1 MSMPRICQTPP
12 GQYHD
17 ILMYL
22 LYNGGAEPLLR
33 ALIAESME
41 NIANAFPTP
50 GVRAAL
56 ATLTPAKDASL
67 AALCVLFFLLLNQD
81 HLMRVRL
88 CHGKVT
94 AYLPQ
99 LCVYKACN
107 LYEQLRDTVVPAWI
121 KNENITLLDL
131 AENLKDAYL
140 VA

>member
-1 MSMPRICQTPP
+1 MPRICQTPP

-17 ILMYL
+17 VLMYL

-33 ALIAESME
+33 ALIQESMG
-41 NIANAFPTP
+41 NISTAFPTA

-56 ATLTPAKDASL
+56 VTLSPPPDAPL
-67 AALCVLFFLLLNQD
+67 AALRVRFFLLLNQD

-94 AYLPQ
+94 AYLPS

-107 LYEQLRDTVVPAWI
+107 LYEELRDSLVPAWI

-131 AENLKDAYL
+131 AEKLKDAYL